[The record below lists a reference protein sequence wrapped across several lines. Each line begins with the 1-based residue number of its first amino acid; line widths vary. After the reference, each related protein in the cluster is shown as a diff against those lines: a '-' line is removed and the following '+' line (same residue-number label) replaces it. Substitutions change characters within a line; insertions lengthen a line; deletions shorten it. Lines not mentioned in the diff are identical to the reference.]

1 MYNQFLVEEIIKNAL
16 IEDMNDKDL
25 TTELLIDD
33 ILKSTAYIIA
43 KEDGVLAGI
52 LVAKEVFK
60 ILDPTISFDILK
72 EDGSIIKKG
81 EKIAKIKGKT
91 KTILKGERT
100 ALNLLQRMSGIA
112 SLTNKYVSTIKQY
125 STRIVDTR
133 KTTPNLRILEK
144 YAVSVGGGYNHRFNL
159 SDAVMIK
166 DNHIKAVGG
175 IKKAIQKAKENIP
188 HIVKIEIEVTSLE
201 ELKEALE
208 EGVDIIMLDNMDIS
222 TMEKAVKINNKQAI
236 LEASGNIT
244 IERVKE
250 IAAIGVDIIS
260 VGALT
265 HSVKAMDLSLLFV
278 DGGEKIEE

>member
-1 MYNQFLVEEIIKNAL
+1 MYNQFLVEKIIKNAL

-25 TTELLIDD
+25 TTDLLIEDD
-33 ILKSTAYIIA
+33 LYSTAYMIA
-43 KEDGVLAGI
+43 KEEGVLAGI
-52 LVAKEVFK
+52 LVAKKVFTM
-60 ILDPTISFDILK
+60 LDTDISFEILK
-72 EDGSIIKKG
+72 EDGSILKKG
-81 EKIAKIKGKT
+81 EKIVKIKGKT
-91 KTILKGERT
+91 KSILKGERT

-112 SLTNKYVSTIKQY
+112 SLTNKYVDTIKEY
-125 STRIVDTR
+125 PTRIVDTR

-144 YAVSVGGGYNHRFNL
+144 YAVSIGGGYNHRFNL

-175 IKKAIQKAKENIP
+175 IKEAIQKAKRNIP
-188 HIVKIEIEVTSLE
+188 HTAKIEIEVTSLE
-201 ELKEALE
+201 ELKEALD
-208 EGVDIIMLDNMDIS
+208 EGVDIIMLDNMDLL
-222 TMEKAVKINNKQAI
+222 TMEKAVKINNKQSI

-265 HSVKAMDLSLLFV
+265 HSVKAMDISLLFT
-278 DGGEKIEE
+278 DGGE